1 MAHSRRL
8 GVAVASGAA
17 VSLAI
22 ALLGSETPVS
32 AREGGAHD
40 VALLPAVS
48 GSPVQA
54 AWPDGVFGAAPKAL
68 GGPAARAAGPRDGAV
83 LTDTRPELAVERA
96 KGARAYEF
104 VIGTGADPRTGQVT
118 SSGWISQPRWKVPAG
133 LLKDAGQYRWTVRV
147 RHRDGRAGADAPA
160 RSFTVNQRLVGAEAG
175 GPAPTDTLGPVTVNL
190 ATGNVSASLNTAQVP
205 TGAGQLGATF
215 SYNSQAVADSGLTGS
230 YFPGDSAT
238 GIGAEERPAAVRTD
252 ARIGFRWGAE
262 APYPEADAD
271 SAFRV
276 RWTGKLRVPAHGR
289 YRLGGAHDGGLRI
302 WLDGK
307 LVLDDW
313 DRTAATGADASYGK
327 ALTLRAGRAHDLKV
341 EYRRTGP
348 GGEVGLRA
356 SRGGRAVAVPASWLS
371 PSGSV
376 LPPGWTVT
384 PAAEGGAMAG
394 AANSVQGPGAAAAAA
409 PGAEADRGQEG
420 APATGSAAPDT
431 AQKRAAKGG
440 SKDKGK
446 KGEGKGEQAP
456 ESGPDAQ
463 AGLIEAA
470 EEQGL
475 TFSYAGSAEC
485 ADKAAPAGFVCAVAV
500 PGAGTTQLHY
510 REGKLTRFENPG
522 AEKTDLGFSAD
533 HRLTA
538 VRTPLLMD
546 WIAVDP
552 ARRDSKAAQYR
563 VDYSRDGQFPKSVTG
578 PEPTGFATRHSRSPQ
593 HAYTFRTG
601 GTDVWVAGVG
611 APRRTT
617 HDAAGRL
624 LTDIDATGRTVRTAW
639 TPTDQIASRTDAAG
653 LVTTTVY
660 DENTGQPSGTYGPG
674 PAKCFGPDLTPVSPA
689 PAGCARIPAE
699 TTTLGPTGIT
709 TVRAD
714 SDGVPE
720 RVVENRFNAMGI
732 PDTTVVDPGGLALAT
747 TMEFDATFRPV
758 AQKLPSGAKRTYEF
772 HGPDERVDNPCT
784 PENDP
789 APQRG
794 LPKTVSSAVPGA
806 GKTPRAERF
815 VFNARGLPAAVN
827 FGGGDWTCVTYDD
840 RGRIAKMFIPGN
852 EALAERTV
860 VYDLAIGG
868 DPLLGGSTE
877 PDHTVRIRTDLL
889 GREIEFTDTYGTRT
903 ETFFDRAGRP
913 VTEKVTPPNHR
924 DAAQTKRT
932 RYDAAGR
939 VLSVELDG
947 RSLASPEYDA
957 GGRLAGVRYGN
968 ATRLTVGRDEAGR
981 IVAKNWLLADGRKV
995 AAEVTRSRSGTVV
1008 DESVAGEE
1016 GRTDGPD
1023 FRYDGAGRLVEAW
1036 LKGHRYGYDFTS
1048 PAPADCPEGTRS
1060 NAGLNSNRVRLTDRT
1075 AEGTTETGYC
1085 YDDADRLIAITGDDP
1100 VTGFSYAENGHLTG
1114 YGSKDARTTQRSDAG
1129 ERYLGGGTSG
1139 PGAVDV
1145 TYTEDTVDHQVGR
1158 KVTGAGA
1165 EEHLYGNTS
1174 MGDADL
1180 DLVLRTDKR
1189 VLSRIVALPGGV
1201 VLGTKSAA
1209 YSGKETWSHPT
1220 VRGNIFLVTGDDGRQ
1235 AGEIHRYTPFGEPL
1249 DTKGAVDRDHVPDN
1263 MPGDFDHG
1271 WLGQYQVLT
1280 EHSGAQYATVL
1291 DTRVF
1296 NLAFGRFSAPVG
1308 DGPFL
1313 NGYEYAAG
1321 DPVNHTS
1328 INGFDLEVET
1338 E

>member
-1 MAHSRRL
+1 MGMAHSRRL
-8 GVAVASGAA
+8 GAAVASGAA

-54 AWPDGVFGAAPKAL
+54 AWPDGVFGAAPKAS

-83 LTDTRPELAVERA
+83 LTDTRPELAVERT

-133 LLKDAGQYRWTVRV
+133 LLKDAGEYRWTVRV
-147 RHRDGRAGADAPA
+147 RHHDGRAGADAPA
-160 RSFTVNQRLVGAEAG
+160 RSFTVDQRLVGAEAG
-175 GPAPTDTLGPVTVNL
+175 PSPTDTLGPVTVNL
-190 ATGNVSASLNTAQVP
+190 ATGNVSASVNTAQVP

-271 SAFRV
+271 SPFRV
-276 RWTGKLRVPAHGR
+276 RWTGKLRVPDHGR

-313 DRTAATGADASYGK
+313 DGTAATGAGASYGK
-327 ALTLRAGRAHDLKV
+327 ALTLRAGRTHDLKV
-341 EYRRTGP
+341 EYRRTDA
-348 GGEVGLRA
+348 GGEVGLWAR
-356 SRGGRAVAVPASWLS
+356 RGGRAVAVPASWLS

-384 PAAEGGAMAG
+384 PAAEGGATAG
-394 AANSVQGPGAAAAAA
+394 AANSVQGPGSAAAA

-431 AQKRAAKGG
+431 AGMRAAKGG
-440 SKDKGK
+440 SKDKDKGK
-446 KGEGKGEQAP
+446 DEQVP

-463 AGLIEAA
+463 TGLIKAA

-538 VRTPLLMD
+538 VRTPLMMD

-563 VDYSRDGQFPKSVTG
+563 VDYSRGGQFPKSVTG
-578 PEPTGFATRHSRSPQ
+578 PEPTGFATGDPRSPR

-601 GTDVWVAGVG
+601 GADVRVAGVDT
-611 APRRTT
+611 PRRTT
-617 HDAAGRL
+617 HDASGRL
-624 LTDIDATGRTVRTAW
+624 LTDTDATGRTVRTAW
-639 TPTDQIASRTDAAG
+639 TPADQVASRTDAAG

-732 PDTTVVDPGGLALAT
+732 PDTTVVDPKGLALAT
-747 TMEFDATFRPV
+747 TMEFDETFRPV

-794 LPKTVSSAVPGA
+794 LPKSVSSAVPGA
-806 GKTPRAERF
+806 GKTPRAEKF

-840 RGRIAKMFIPGN
+840 RGRISKMFIPGN
-852 EALAERTV
+852 DALAERTV

-889 GREIEFTDTYGTRT
+889 GRAIEFTDTYGTRT

-924 DAAQTKRT
+924 DAAQIKRT

-947 RSLASPEYDA
+947 RSLARTEYDA

-995 AAEVTRSRSGTVV
+995 AAEVTRSRSGTIV

-1048 PAPADCPEGTRS
+1048 AAPADCPEGTRS

-1085 YDDADRLIAITGDDP
+1085 YDDADRLIATTGDNP

-1114 YGSKDARTTQRSDAG
+1114 YGPEDARTTQRSDAG

-1174 MGDADL
+1174 MDDADL

-1201 VLGTKSAA
+1201 VLGTKDAA

-1220 VRGNIFLVTGDDGRQ
+1220 VRGDIFLVTGDNGRQ
-1235 AGEIHRYTPFGEPL
+1235 AGGIYRYTPFGEPL
-1249 DTKGAVDRDHVPDN
+1249 DAKGAVDRDHVPDN

-1280 EHSGAQYATVL
+1280 EHSGAQYVTVL

>member
-8 GVAVASGAA
+8 RVAVASGAA

-48 GSPVQA
+48 GSPTQA
-54 AWPDGVFGAAPKAL
+54 AWPDGVFGAAPKGS

-83 LTDTRPELAVERA
+83 LTHTRPELAVERA

-104 VIGTGADPRTGQVT
+104 VIGTGADPRTGLVT

-147 RHRDGRAGADAPA
+147 RHGDGRAGADAPA
-160 RSFTVNQRLVGAEAG
+160 RSFTVDQRLVGAEAG

-190 ATGNVSASLNTAQVP
+190 ATGNVSASVNTAQVP

-276 RWTGKLRVPAHGR
+276 RWTGKLRVPDHGR
-289 YRLGGAHDGGLRI
+289 YRLGGVHDGGLRI

-313 DRTAATGADASYGK
+313 DRTAATGSGASYGK
-327 ALTLRAGRAHDLKV
+327 ALTLRSGRTHDLKV
-341 EYRRTGP
+341 EYRRTGA
-348 GGEVGLRA
+348 GGEVGLWA
-356 SRGGRAVAVPASWLS
+356 GRGGRAVAVPASWLS

-384 PAAEGGAMAG
+384 PAAEGGATAG
-394 AANSVQGPGAAAAAA
+394 AANSVQGPGSAAAAAA

-431 AQKRAAKGG
+431 AGKRAAKGG
-440 SKDKGK
+440 SKDK
-446 KGEGKGEQAP
+446 GKGEQAP

-563 VDYSRDGQFPKSVTG
+563 VDYSRGGQFPTSVTG
-578 PEPTGFATRHSRSPQ
+578 PEPTGFATRDSRSPQ
-593 HAYTFRTG
+593 HAYTFRTDG
-601 GTDVWVAGVG
+601 ADVRVAGVDT
-611 APRRTT
+611 PRRTT
-617 HDAAGRL
+617 HDASGRL
-624 LTDIDATGRTVRTAW
+624 LTDTDATGRTVRTAW

-674 PAKCFGPDLTPVSPA
+674 PAKCFGTDLTPVSPA

-699 TTTLGPTGIT
+699 TTTLGPTGIA

-732 PDTTVVDPGGLALAT
+732 PDTTVVDPAGLALAT
-747 TMEFDATFRPV
+747 TMEFDEAFRPV

-794 LPKTVSSAVPGA
+794 LPKTMSSAVPGA
-806 GKTPRAERF
+806 GKTPRAEKF

-868 DPLLGGSTE
+868 DPLLGGSIE

-889 GREIEFTDTYGTRT
+889 GRAIEFTDTYGTRT

-913 VTEKVTPPNHR
+913 ETEKVTPPNHR

-947 RSLASPEYDA
+947 RSLAKTEYDA

-995 AAEVTRSRSGTVV
+995 AAAVTRSRSGTVV

-1085 YDDADRLIAITGDDP
+1085 YDDADRLIATTGDNP

-1114 YGSKDARTTQRSDAG
+1114 HGPKDARTTQRSDAG

-1158 KVTGAGA
+1158 KVTGAVA

-1174 MGDADL
+1174 MDDADL
-1180 DLVLRTDKR
+1180 DLVLRTDQR

-1201 VLGTKSAA
+1201 VLGTKGAA

-1220 VRGNIFLVTGDDGRQ
+1220 VRGDIFLVTGDNGRQ
-1235 AGEIHRYTPFGEPL
+1235 AGGIYRYTPFGEPL
-1249 DTKGAVDRDHVPDN
+1249 DAKGAVDRDHLPDN

-1280 EHSGAQYATVL
+1280 EHSGAQYVTVL

>member
-1 MAHSRRL
+1 MGMAHSRRL
-8 GVAVASGAA
+8 RVAVTSGAA

-32 AREGGAHD
+32 AREGGADD
-40 VALLPAVS
+40 VALMPAVS
-48 GSPVQA
+48 GSAVQP
-54 AWPDGVFGAAPKAL
+54 AWPDGVFDAAPKAS
-68 GGPAARAAGPRDGAV
+68 GRPARAAGPRDGAV

-96 KGARAYEF
+96 KAARAYEF
-104 VIGTGADPRTGQVT
+104 VIGTGSEPRTGQVT
-118 SSGWISQPRWKVPAG
+118 SSGWLSKPRWKVPAG

-147 RHRDGRAGADAPA
+147 RYADGGVGADAPA
-160 RSFTVNQRLVGAEAG
+160 RSFTVNQRLAGAEAG
-175 GPAPTDTLGPVTVNL
+175 GPAPTDTLGPVAVNL
-190 ATGNVSASLNTAQVP
+190 ATGNVSASVNTAQVP
-205 TGAGQLGATF
+205 TGTGQLGATF

-230 YFPGDSAT
+230 YFPGDSAS
-238 GIGAEERPAAVRTD
+238 GIGAKERPAAVRTD
-252 ARIGFRWGAE
+252 ARIGFRWGGE
-262 APYPEADAD
+262 APYPEAEPD

-276 RWTGKLRVPAHGR
+276 RWTGKLRVPDHGR
-289 YRLGGAHDGGLRI
+289 YRLGGTHDGGLRI

-313 DRTAATGADASYGK
+313 DGSAATGAAYGR
-327 ALTLRAGRAHDLKV
+327 ALTLRAGRTHDLKV
-341 EYRRTGP
+341 EYRRTGA
-348 GGEVGLRA
+348 GGEVGLWA
-356 SRGGRAVAVPASWLS
+356 SRGGRAVAVPASWLA
-371 PSGSV
+371 PSGAV

-384 PAAEGGAMAG
+384 PAAEGGATAG
-394 AANSVQGPGAAAAAA
+394 AANAVAGPGAAAATPA
-409 PGAEADRGQEG
+409 PGAGTDGGQEG
-420 APATGSAAPDT
+420 VPSAGSAAPDT
-431 AQKRAAKGG
+431 AGKPAVKGG
-440 SKDKGK
+440 DKS
-446 KGEGKGEQAP
+446 KGEQ
-456 ESGPDAQ
+456 GPDAGPGAQ
-463 AGLIEAA
+463 AGLIAAA

-475 TFSYAGSAEC
+475 TFSYAGSPEC
-485 ADKAAPAGFVCAVAV
+485 ADDAAPAGFVCAVAV

-510 REGKLTRFENPG
+510 REGKLVRFVNPG
-522 AEKTDLGFSAD
+522 EEKTDFGFGAD
-533 HRLTA
+533 HRLAA

-563 VDYSRDGQFPKSVTG
+563 VDYSGGGSLPKSVTG
-578 PEPTGFATRHSRSPQ
+578 PEPTGFATRDSRSPQ
-593 HAYTFRTG
+593 HAYTFLTG
-601 GTDVWVAGVG
+601 GTEVRVAGVDT
-611 APRRTT
+611 ARRTT
-617 HDAAGRL
+617 HDASGRL
-624 LTDIDATGRTVRTAW
+624 LTDTDATGRTVRTAW
-639 TPTDQIASRTDAAG
+639 TPADQIASRTDAAG

-660 DENTGQPSGTYGPG
+660 DETTGQPSGTYGPG
-674 PAKCFGPDLTPVSPA
+674 PAKCFGPDRTPVSPA
-689 PAGCARIPAE
+689 PGGCARIPAE
-699 TTTLGPTGIT
+699 TTALGPTGIT

-732 PDTTVVDPGGLALAT
+732 PDTTVVDPEGLALAT
-747 TMEFDATFRPV
+747 TVEFDETFRPV
-758 AQKLPSGAKRTYEF
+758 AQKLPSGARRTYEF

-806 GKTPRAERF
+806 GETPRAEKF

-903 ETFFDRAGRP
+903 ETFFDRAGRA
-913 VTEKVTPPNHR
+913 VAEKVTPPNHR
-924 DAAQTKRT
+924 DAKQVKQT
-932 RYDAAGR
+932 RYDGAGR

-947 RSLASPEYDA
+947 RSLARTEYDA
-957 GGRLAGVRYGN
+957 GGRLEGVSYGN

-981 IVAKNWLLADGRKV
+981 IVAKNWRLADGRKV
-995 AAEVTRSRSGTVV
+995 AAEVTRSRSGTMV

-1036 LKGHRYGYDFTS
+1036 LKGHRYGYDYTS

-1085 YDDADRLIAITGDDP
+1085 YDDADRLIATTGDSP

-1114 YGSKDARTTQRSDAG
+1114 FGAKDARTTQRSDAG

-1139 PGAVDV
+1139 PDAVDV
-1145 TYTEDTVDHQVGR
+1145 TYAEDTVDHQVGR

-1165 EEHLYGNTS
+1165 EEQLYGNTS
-1174 MGDADL
+1174 MTDVAL

-1189 VLSRIVALPGGV
+1189 VMSRIVPLPGGV
-1201 VLGTKSAA
+1201 VFGSKGAA

-1220 VRGNIFLVTGDDGRQ
+1220 VRGDIFLVTGDNGRQ
-1235 AGEIHRYTPFGEPL
+1235 AGGIHRYTPFGEPL
-1249 DTKGAVDRDHVPDN
+1249 DAKGAVDPDHVPDN

>member
-1 MAHSRRL
+1 M
-8 GVAVASGAA
+8 
-17 VSLAI
+17 
-22 ALLGSETPVS
+22 
-32 AREGGAHD
+32 
-40 VALLPAVS
+40 
-48 GSPVQA
+48 
-54 AWPDGVFGAAPKAL
+54 
-68 GGPAARAAGPRDGAV
+68 
-83 LTDTRPELAVERA
+83 
-96 KGARAYEF
+96 
-104 VIGTGADPRTGQVT
+104 
-118 SSGWISQPRWKVPAG
+118 
-133 LLKDAGQYRWTVRV
+133 
-147 RHRDGRAGADAPA
+147 
-160 RSFTVNQRLVGAEAG
+160 
-175 GPAPTDTLGPVTVNL
+175 TVNL
-190 ATGNVSASLNTAQVP
+190 ATGNVSASVNTAQVP

-313 DRTAATGADASYGK
+313 DRTAATGAGASYGK

-384 PAAEGGAMAG
+384 PAAEGGATAG
-394 AANSVQGPGAAAAAA
+394 AANSVQGPAAAAAA
-409 PGAEADRGQEG
+409 PGAAADRGQEG

-431 AQKRAAKGG
+431 AGKRAAEGG

-593 HAYTFRTG
+593 HGYTFRTG

-624 LTDIDATGRTVRTAW
+624 LTDTDATGRTVRTAW

-732 PDTTVVDPGGLALAT
+732 PDTTVVDPEGLALAT
-747 TMEFDATFRPV
+747 TMEFDAAFRPV
-758 AQKLPSGAKRTYEF
+758 AQKLPSGARRTYEF

-806 GKTPRAERF
+806 GKPPRAEKF

-852 EALAERTV
+852 DALAERTV

-889 GREIEFTDTYGTRT
+889 GREIAFTDTYGTRT

-913 VTEKVTPPNHR
+913 VTEKVTPPNHS

-947 RSLASPEYDA
+947 RSLASTEYDA

-1114 YGSKDARTTQRSDAG
+1114 YGPKDARTTQRSDAG